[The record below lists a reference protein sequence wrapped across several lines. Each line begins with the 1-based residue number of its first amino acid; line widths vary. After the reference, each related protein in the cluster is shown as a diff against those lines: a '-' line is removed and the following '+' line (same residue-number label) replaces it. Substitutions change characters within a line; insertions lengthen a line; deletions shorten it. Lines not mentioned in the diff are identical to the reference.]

1 MEYGIDYI
9 LKLPTEDIKTYL
21 ESASIIDILAIIEN
35 IKKRTEMDY
44 VSLKKLE
51 KIEEQIK
58 LNKESLTDI
67 EKRINFATKTNASRD
82 EIDMH
87 WENFRRYDAII
98 DDLTSKK
105 EQLIQDFNDKKQS
118 IFTLAWN
125 MILEAPVSKLED
137 YRNSLITWL
146 KNRINAIETS
156 KSNREI
162 TTNTLLEERNFTKED
177 ITVKSIE
184 AEIKAMED
192 QVLNHELILND
203 ETIGKIKSL
212 RAKKDSLE
220 HETFTFVCTEKL
232 KTTLKSISNDITKLQ
247 MELANIIQMNIE
259 SLKEM
264 ILSDYAQ
271 GKEEIKLANYVRI
284 YRSYLENI
292 SKVKLPLKADYRNIC
307 STYASL
313 LNSIENPSY
322 EGETL
327 SDLDAKLKELHNYIK
342 TLEQYKTRKVD
353 KEVESK
359 FLYSTVRQQGL
370 FELPFSK
377 EKWLSYFGKY
387 FETLINDIKALEEKN
402 KEYISLSQVTL
413 KSKKIEEELA
423 EYRKDLRSMLDEL
436 YNKVLSLYLK
446 SNLYINVN
454 IYDYRDT
461 ETFAKYLE
469 YRDISIDKEI
479 ASVNATIE
487 ELNQKKSSILEF
499 INDTYTKIDTE
510 IKAKLNSIFNG
521 TYVKEE
527 EKEEKPH
534 HFFSS
539 PVTLETGY
547 EVDNVGLSFTD
558 LAKDT
563 TAGALSLDSN
573 TTSNDFNPFFRDR
586 DNETSTYEIPSRNKR
601 NTYFGTSNFENE
613 FFRNSAVKEEK
624 TYYEA
629 EDDTESKQELPVLPV
644 TEETEVEP
652 VVMGSEVTTF
662 NPDDIFGSSASN
674 EENKIEEETHSDSK
688 VSSAHSIFDNDDT
701 VISFESDK
709 ELDAKGEPQ
718 EEKTEASKSDDINF
732 DDDITPSD
740 RKAFKELLEPQ
751 EVPDFNAVIND
762 TVGKEESKEE
772 QPEKK
777 TEAKQETKAQAKKRG
792 LKVIKQEAVVS
803 KKTSKKTEEKKETK
817 KESTSVKTD
826 ATEIKERIEHSQT
839 DRQNKPVPPLFNP
852 ASASDVNGEYND
864 TNAPIDLNAFLS
876 GNLANKDIPENPLNN
891 LPKEIDQPKEESK
904 DKKLSLT
911 PDDNINLMD
920 FLSQIES
927 HDSKAA

>member
-125 MILEAPVSKLED
+125 MILEAPISKLED

-146 KNRINAIETS
+146 KNRIEAIETS

-479 ASVNATIE
+479 ASVNAAIE
-487 ELNQKKSSILEF
+487 ELNQKKSSVLEF

-547 EVDNVGLSFTD
+547 EADNVGLSFTD

-563 TAGALSLDSN
+563 TDRALSLDSN
-573 TTSNDFNPFFRDR
+573 TTSNEFNPFFR

-613 FFRNSAVKEEK
+613 FFRSSAVKEEK
-624 TYYEA
+624 TDYEA
-629 EDDTESKQELPVLPV
+629 EDESKQELPV

-652 VVMGSEVTTF
+652 VAKESEVTTF

-674 EENKIEEETHSDSK
+674 EENKTEEETHSDSK
-688 VSSAHSIFDNDDT
+688 VSSTHSIFDNDDT

-709 ELDAKGEPQ
+709 ELDAKGETK
-718 EEKTEASKSDDINF
+718 EKENEASKSDDINF

-762 TVGKEESKEE
+762 TVEKEESKEE
-772 QPEKK
+772 QPETKK
-777 TEAKQETKAQAKKRG
+777 KTKAQAKKRG

-864 TNAPIDLNAFLS
+864 TNAPIDLNAYLN
-876 GNLANKDIPENPLNN
+876 GNLANKQSSKETTNALSKEPE
-891 LPKEIDQPKEESK
+891 ETKEEQPK
-904 DKKLSLT
+904 DKKLTLS

-920 FLSQIES
+920 FLSQIEN
-927 HDSKAA
+927 HDSKVA